1 MLIHYGANQ
10 NSDDDDDDNDEDED
24 DDDEA
29 EEDEEDADGNE
40 DEQADDDDD
49 DDDDELPTG
58 RSTLTSQTARQ
69 HVFPILVA
77 ELVRENIIG
86 KKEGS
91 SIMDQFNSGN
101 PVVRYFD
108 NARKL
113 SNTNRS
119 KIIII
124 KIITLFFHVKQCSAG
139 CV

>member
-10 NSDDDDDDNDEDED
+10 NGDDDDNDEDED

-40 DEQADDDDD
+40 DEQADDDD

-101 PVVRYFD
+101 PVVRYFN
-108 NARKL
+108 NARNL

-119 KIIII
+119 IIVIVIIII
-124 KIITLFFHVKQCSAG
+124 MIIIIT
-139 CV
+139 